1 MSYKNLGFSLPGTPM
16 LIIAVYWI
24 FGGIYTLLDI
34 TNKPAVLR
42 KYKIQPGTNEPVDPK
57 RLMQVS
63 TEVCS
68 WDMFI
73 LTLMPIEMYTACLLF
88 ILSRPAL
95 GSTHFPIHWVPGV
108 K

>member
-1 MSYKNLGFSLPGTPM
+1 M

-57 RLMQVS
+57 RLMEAS
-63 TEVCS
+63 TEYLLLKHVY
-68 WDMFI
+68 FNPVA
-73 LTLMPIEMYTACLLF
+73 MPIEIFTAYL
-88 ILSRPAL
+88 
-95 GSTHFPIHWVPGV
+95 IHVI
-108 K
+108 

>member
-1 MSYKNLGFSLPGTPM
+1 MWVSPPGTPM

-57 RLMQVS
+57 RLMQAS
-63 TEVCS
+63 TQCLFLRHVY
-68 WDMFI
+68 FN
-73 LTLMPIEMYTACLLF
+73 TKPIEIVTAHLLS
-88 ILSRPAL
+88 ISSNWLWGAPILLSRGTRDKA
-95 GSTHFPIHWVPGV
+95 V
-108 K
+108 